1 MQDFLQALAKRLSQL
16 FEEKWPVYLGR
27 LWQGEKT
34 PCFYLPPPELQR
46 RLLPCG
52 RVRREI
58 ALELHFYADKQPK
71 LGKSGEPVRNSELS
85 RSGEQRQSGE
95 LVRNAALSREQV
107 AEKLLRGLAAFAG
120 EQRAY
125 RGWDLR
131 CDVAGSGASQPGR
144 EYLRLRGRYVFYTTL
159 ELEAADGLS
168 DWPEAAELMSYFNI
182 INNEVKE
189 EE

>member
-1 MQDFLQALAKRLSQL
+1 MRDFLRALAKRLSQL
-16 FEEKWPVYLGR
+16 FEEQWPVYLGR

-58 ALELHFYADKQPK
+58 ALELHFYADKLPK
-71 LGKSGEPVRNSELS
+71 LGESGEPSQN
-85 RSGEQRQSGE
+85 GE
-95 LVRNAALSREQV
+95 LVLSREQV

-120 EQRAY
+120 GQRAY

-131 CDVAGSGASQPGR
+131 CDVAGGATGQPGR

-182 INNEVKE
+182 TNNELKE

>member
-1 MQDFLQALAKRLSQL
+1 MRDFWQALAWQL
-16 FEEKWPVYLGR
+16 GRIFGRRWPVYLGR
-27 LWQGEKT
+27 IWQGEKT

-58 ALELHFYADKQPK
+58 GLELHFYADKQGGADG
-71 LGKSGEPVRNSELS
+71 LN
-85 RSGEQRQSGE
+85 
-95 LVRNAALSREQV
+95 REQA

-120 EQRAY
+120 LQRAY

-131 CDVAGSGASQPGR
+131 CDLAADGQDRLGR

-168 DWPEAAELMSYFNI
+168 GLPETAELMSYFNFN
-182 INNEVKE
+182 INE
-189 EE
+189 ENGEE

>member
-71 LGKSGEPVRNSELS
+71 
-85 RSGEQRQSGE
+85 
-95 LVRNAALSREQV
+95 LSREQV